1 MAFERLTKRL
11 LSVLLNH
18 KAINTSQLCLYTLL
32 TCFSFYNLLSGT
44 LQSCDTYLFYPT
56 DAAFF
61 CTLPSLPLPSR
72 AFLLLP
78 FSFLL
83 LLPWPTRSHGAGA
96 RRVLHFPNGSLPWNA
111 GTVAAFSAASC
122 GLHRSHAIF
131 TLWKGNH
138 TGRSCSRLSIWG
150 RNVGCV
156 ERGNF
161 LRSQAKISR
170 ASSQLDMTK
179 FNPILRLISPC

>member
-18 KAINTSQLCLYTLL
+18 KEINTSQFCLYTLL
-32 TCFSFYNLLSGT
+32 TCFSFSSSLSGT

-56 DAAFF
+56 DAFF
-61 CTLPSLPLPSR
+61 CTLPSLPLPSH

-83 LLPWPTRSHGAGA
+83 LLPWATQIHRAGAG
-96 RRVLHFPNGSLPWNA
+96 RVLHFPNGSLPWNA

-122 GLHRSHAIF
+122 GLDRSRAIF

-138 TGRSCSRLSIWG
+138 TGRSCSGLSIWG
-150 RNVGCV
+150 RMGVLKEETFWGHQQ
-156 ERGNF
+156 
-161 LRSQAKISR
+161 RSHVLPPS
-170 ASSQLDMTK
+170 
-179 FNPILRLISPC
+179 LIWQNSTRF